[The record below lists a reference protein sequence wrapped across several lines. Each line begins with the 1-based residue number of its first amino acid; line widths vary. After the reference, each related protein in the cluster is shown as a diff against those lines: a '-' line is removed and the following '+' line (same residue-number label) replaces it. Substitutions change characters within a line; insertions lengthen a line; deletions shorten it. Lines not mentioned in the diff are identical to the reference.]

1 MSFNGEFEKYIKQY
15 NEGILD
21 TLWDVTGGR
30 FTDPVNNPWVKGGY
44 RGSGSKSYRGSKL
57 DTKGEKELSDKN
69 LNLTNGYRIKGLQHL
84 STNDKFV
91 VFKNKTKR
99 LGEFKLNASG
109 VLTKSTNLNNILVP
123 KAALAPN
130 IYKDAV
136 DFFAAYDL
144 NSLNLIS
151 GNAETDIKNF
161 INSEIK
167 RTNTK
172 GSLFGGKERELFV
185 SMKNEIESYLS
196 PLVVPAQKNAF
207 IIKATWFFILTR
219 KNVLQK

>member
-1 MSFNGEFEKYIKQY
+1 MSFNGEFEKYLKQY

-44 RGSGSKSYRGSKL
+44 RGSGSYKRSKL
-57 DTKGEKELSDKN
+57 GTKAEKEPLDKD
-69 LNLTNGYRIKGLQHL
+69 LNLTNGYRIKSLQYL

-91 VFKNKTKR
+91 VFKNKTKK

-109 VLTKSTNLNNILVP
+109 VLTKTSSLNNILVP

-130 IYKDAV
+130 VYKDAL

-151 GNAETDIKNF
+151 GNAETDIKDF

-167 RTNTK
+167 RTKSK

-196 PLVVPAQKNAF
+196 PIVVPAQKNAF

-219 KNVLQK
+219 TNLLKK